1 MSIEKT
7 FARNLKAIRT
17 LQGITQTELAEKL
30 QVKPQSISK
39 YESGENFP
47 TGKRL
52 AKLIEILNI
61 EPEHLLGEK
70 EIQMISEIQLLEK
83 IKEKSNF
90 VFELKFLEDHL
101 GRGTEEH

>member
-52 AKLIEILNI
+52 A
-61 EPEHLLGEK
+61 
-70 EIQMISEIQLLEK
+70 
-83 IKEKSNF
+83 
-90 VFELKFLEDHL
+90 
-101 GRGTEEH
+101 